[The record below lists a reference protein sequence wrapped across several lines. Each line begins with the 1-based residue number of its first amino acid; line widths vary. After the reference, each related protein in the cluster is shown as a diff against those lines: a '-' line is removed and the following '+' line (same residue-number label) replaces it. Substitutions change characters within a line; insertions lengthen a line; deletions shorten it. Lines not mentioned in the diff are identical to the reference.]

1 MGRKA
6 DLETE
11 IPVADASEHVDEVHC
26 EKRIENA
33 WGKIIIRHNWEIKAA
48 MARQLAEMGI
58 SDQGIERV
66 LNFKVT
72 DQGDS

>member
-11 IPVADASEHVDEVHC
+11 IPVADAFEHVDEVRC

-33 WGKIIIRHNWEIKAA
+33 WRKSIIRHNWEIKAA